1 MKVHRVG
8 YNLGQNVFSKSEN
21 LYLLTNGLQTSY
33 SDCKKN
39 NVGKLEKKERL
50 TFLCCKTLSSSKG
63 SRPDPSLI
71 RPSKIKT
78 TTLAPTTSSI
88 LISVVF

>member
-39 NVGKLEKKERL
+39 NVGKLEKKRKAYL
-50 TFLCCKTLSSSKG
+50 FML
-63 SRPDPSLI
+63 
-71 RPSKIKT
+71 
-78 TTLAPTTSSI
+78 
-88 LISVVF
+88 